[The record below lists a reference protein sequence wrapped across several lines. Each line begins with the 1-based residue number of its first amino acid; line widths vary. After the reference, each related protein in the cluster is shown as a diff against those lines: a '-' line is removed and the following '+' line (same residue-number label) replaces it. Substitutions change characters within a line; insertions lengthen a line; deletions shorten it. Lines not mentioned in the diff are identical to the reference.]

1 MVKVLKIPHSEEFP
15 NAYQAKPIYN
25 LCTPL
30 VLFLLLANVLAQTPV
45 EFEHF
50 RIHFDSSFKLCHAE
64 TFLQVRQSLHIVL
77 VCHEGVAIH
86 ELRYIIFIFHI
97 ITFF

>member
-50 RIHFDSSFKLCHAE
+50 RIHFDSSF
-64 TFLQVRQSLHIVL
+64 
-77 VCHEGVAIH
+77 
-86 ELRYIIFIFHI
+86 
-97 ITFF
+97 